1 MLLQRVYQFI
11 VDRLQD
17 RRREP
22 YSDGREAYET
32 DRNAAHDLEK
42 HFTEAVHADDLGT
55 AEQLAQ
61 QHGGSVVRP
70 PSPPGQSGPD
80 EHQGRPDGPGYPVV
94 RWQFVLP
101 GGVVAPMMALTPT
114 VISARSTS
122 WAGSATILLVDDVFT
137 SGSQLQHVALRLRA
151 SGAADVRGLVLA
163 RVPWSG

>member
-1 MLLQRVYQFI
+1 M
-11 VDRLQD
+11 
-17 RRREP
+17 
-22 YSDGREAYET
+22 
-32 DRNAAHDLEK
+32 
-42 HFTEAVHADDLGT
+42 
-55 AEQLAQ
+55 
-61 QHGGSVVRP
+61 
-70 PSPPGQSGPD
+70 
-80 EHQGRPDGPGYPVV
+80 

>member
-11 VDRLQD
+11 VDRLKD

-42 HFTEAVHADDLGT
+42 HSTEAVHADDLGT

-70 PSPPGQSGPD
+70 PSPHQAPD
-80 EHQGRPDGPGYPVV
+80 EHQADPTAPGYPVV

-151 SGAADVRGLVLA
+151 SVAADVRGLVLA